1 MLQRSPIWLRT
12 LVISAVVIA
21 AFPMALVMASYV
33 NSGYGLSISQN
44 EPVKFSWQDLQG
56 VKHDFS
62 DVEADATYLMFG
74 FFSCSDIC
82 PIRVHQLQQL
92 SQQLDQ
98 SNAAQDVRFLMV
110 TIDPNNEPS
119 ELRARYFSQ
128 LSDRFISA
136 ELSPKALNEVQRT
149 LGERVRSFA
158 DGPTHAGNLY
168 LFDRN
173 KELVKIYSQL
183 SYPKGALYSDLT
195 STLLSDKGSL

>member
-1 MLQRSPIWLRT
+1 VKNVYIQLYAEGIYYLGLENLLQYIDELFRS
-12 LVISAVVIA
+12 
-21 AFPMALVMASYV
+21 
-33 NSGYGLSISQN
+33 YGLEVSEYYVSIADIN
-44 EPVKFSWQDLQG
+44 AFVNY
-56 VKHDFS
+56 DFS
-62 DVEADATYLMFG
+62 DIKADATYLMFG

-136 ELSPKALNEVQRT
+136 ELSPKALNEVQHT

-168 LFDRN
+168 LFDQN